1 MSEANGIGDARRA
14 VSARRP
20 VLYEKLLRTKL
31 KSIRDE
37 AMELQ
42 AALEFVH
49 GGDALGDSVW
59 QFADRTVRHAEEI
72 IANTRGELSLPEPE
86 EK

>member
-14 VSARRP
+14 VRARRP
-20 VLYEKLLRTKL
+20 VLYEKLLRAKL
-31 KSIRDE
+31 AAIREE

-49 GGDALGDSVW
+49 GGDALDDAVW

-72 IANTRGELSLPEPE
+72 MRNRRGELSLPEPI
-86 EK
+86 

>member
-1 MSEANGIGDARRA
+1 MSEAKGTGDAERA
-14 VSARRP
+14 VRARRP
-20 VLYEKLLRTKL
+20 VLYEKLLRAKL
-31 KSIRDE
+31 AVIRDE

-49 GGDALGDSVW
+49 GGDALADDVW

-72 IANTRGELSLPEPE
+72 MTNSRGELSLPEPE
-86 EK
+86 